1 MYIHLTHLKTPYV
14 PPSIHPLYT
23 LYTPLHYTTR
33 GKDKPPASENAENAF
48 IVCIFFAKMFMKT
61 SFSAIFVFTSQLYP
75 TLLRATSTGSGSMFS
90 RVGGTYKQP
99 IKKYL

>member
-1 MYIHLTHLKTPYV
+1 MYIHLTHLKTPYI
-14 PPSIHPLYT
+14 PPYIPPFIHP

-33 GKDKPPASENAENAF
+33 GKDKPPASENAKNAF
-48 IVCIFFAKMFMKT
+48 TVCIFFAKMFMKT

-90 RVGGTYKQP
+90 RVGGMY
-99 IKKYL
+99 